1 MQNVFWFT
9 GRFDSGKTTLTKKLK
24 KILEK
29 DFSIQVID
37 GDEYVNKL
45 RNAEEIWDYSIK
57 NLQNL
62 KKII

>member
-45 RNAEEIWDYSIK
+45 GGRNFRAKQGDEFIK
-57 NLQNL
+57 KVSNA
-62 KKII
+62 